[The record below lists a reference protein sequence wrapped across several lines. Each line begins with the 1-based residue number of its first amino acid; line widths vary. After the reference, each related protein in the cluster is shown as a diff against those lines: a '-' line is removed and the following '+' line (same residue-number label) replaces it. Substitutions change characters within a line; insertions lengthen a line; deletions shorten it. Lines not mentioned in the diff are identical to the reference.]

1 MGNYLM
7 VFNIRNVFGEN
18 PLPLRRYNEFVGTG
32 ETGSLD
38 GHNLQDKP
46 NFLNLLN
53 VKYLITYFRA
63 EDWVRQAGFVFP
75 QLKLIAD
82 GTFKVYENLD
92 VLPNA
97 FCVGRYEVI
106 KEPERILDRI
116 AQPSFDPRRIVILEE
131 EPEKTPSLPDSMTY
145 KVEMDPKTPPH
156 EVRLPCEVNSP
167 CLLVLTDNYHPSWNA
182 YVDGRLTKVMRA
194 DYTFRAIALPAGKH
208 DIQFRFES
216 RPFRSGLLIT
226 ILALTLIATITAISL
241 FPIKRHP

>member
-1 MGNYLM
+1 
-7 VFNIRNVFGEN
+7 
-18 PLPLRRYNEFVGTG
+18 
-32 ETGSLD
+32 
-38 GHNLQDKP
+38 
-46 NFLNLLN
+46 

-75 QLKLIAD
+75 RLKLIAD

-106 KEPERILDRI
+106 KEPDKILDRI
-116 AQPSFDPRRIVILEE
+116 AQQSFDPKRIAILEE

-145 KVEMDPKTPPH
+145 KVEMDRKTPPH
-156 EVRLPCEVNSP
+156 EVRLHCEVNSP

-194 DYTFRAIALPAGKH
+194 DYTFRAIFLPAGKH
-208 DIQFRFES
+208 DVIFRFES
-216 RPFRSGLLIT
+216 KQFRLGLIISL
-226 ILALTLIATITAISL
+226 LALFTIVAVSVTSL
-241 FPIKRHP
+241 VKGNSPA